1 MIEIRNEKKRGGYL
15 MSKWKRLLLSS
26 VTLGSLGLLAACGG
40 GGETDTTDTTDTTAP
55 ADEEVGAEETT
66 GSGSTLG
73 VSFYQYA
80 DTYISSV
87 RQALEEVAGGDGSVE
102 MLLND
107 AQGDQATQND
117 QLDVLTEQGVG
128 ALAVNIVDVGAV
140 QTVLDKAQESDLPI
154 IFFNREPD
162 QSILQ
167 GYENARF
174 VGTTPEEAGI
184 LQGEMAAEMWEANPD
199 WDKNGDG
206 VMNYVMLTGDAENPE
221 AIARTEYSVS
231 TVEEMGIE
239 TNELGQQVANW
250 NADQAYTAVS
260 AWISREGENIEMIFS
275 NNDSMASG
283 AISALQSAGFNDGS
297 GPSIPIFG
305 VDATD
310 EAKQLIADGYMT
322 GTIEQDAQGMAEA
335 IYALSKNALE
345 GNDFLE
351 GTDYEYDDT
360 GISVRIPYQ
369 KYSGE

>member
-1 MIEIRNEKKRGGYL
+1 MKNWKK
-15 MSKWKRLLLSS
+15 LLLGSMA
-26 VTLGSLGLLAACGG
+26 VGTLGFLAACGDG
-40 GGETDTTDTTDTTAP
+40 GTDTETGDAPENDTEADT
-55 ADEEVGAEETT
+55 EEVVAGDN
-66 GSGSTLG
+66 SLG

-87 RQALEEVAGGDGSVE
+87 RQALEGVAGEDGEVQ
-102 MLLND
+102 LQLND

-117 QLDVLTEQGVG
+117 QLDILIEQGVG

-140 QTVLDKAQESDLPI
+140 QTVLDKAETADLPI
-154 IFFNREPD
+154 VFFNREPD
-162 QSILQ
+162 QDILQ
-167 GYENARF
+167 SYDNARF
-174 VGTTPEEAGI
+174 IGTTPEESGI
-184 LQGEMAAEMWEANPD
+184 LQGEMAVEMWNDNPD

-206 VMNYVMLTGDAENPE
+206 VINYVMLTGDAENPE
-221 AIARTEYSVS
+221 AIARTEYSIS
-231 TVEEMGIE
+231 TVEEAGIE

-260 AWISREGENIEMIFS
+260 AWISREGDNIEMVFA

-283 AISALQSAGFNDGS
+283 AISALQSAGYNNGDG
-297 GPSIPIFG
+297 PFIPVFG

-310 EAKQLIADGYMT
+310 EAKQLIADGYMS
-322 GTIEQDAQGMAEA
+322 GTIEQDGEAMAEA
-335 IYALSKNALE
+335 IYALSKNALL

-369 KYSGE
+369 MYSGE